1 MRIQWQLVDE
11 GPRAYERYLV
21 PTLFAACADL
31 LLDLAAVGPGDR
43 VVDVACGTG
52 IVARRAA
59 ARVGPG
65 GAVTGTDI
73 NVEMLAVAREA
84 DADGAVRWE
93 RADAAALPVADGD
106 ADVVLCQHG
115 IQYLPDRPAALAE
128 ARRVL
133 RPGGRVAVAMWRST
147 AHQPGFAALAGALER
162 GAGPAAG
169 DIMRTPFGGPH
180 PDALRPLLA
189 AAGFGTAHT
198 RIGVIAVRFP
208 SARDFLAR
216 QVAASPLVGVVG
228 ALAPDRAAALE
239 EEVDRALAP
248 FVDDDGVTFPMETW
262 LVSAQR
268 T

>member
-1 MRIQWQLVDE
+1 MRTGWQLLGA
-11 GPRAYERYLV
+11 GPRAYERHLV
-21 PTLFAACADL
+21 PAIFTACAEH
-31 LLDLAAVGPGDR
+31 LLDLAGVGPGDR

-65 GAVTGTDI
+65 GAVTGTDV
-73 NVEMLAVAREA
+73 NAEMVAVAREA
-84 DADGAVRWE
+84 DPGGAVRWE
-93 RADAAALPVADGD
+93 RADAAALPVADGA

-115 IQYLPDRPAALAE
+115 VQYLPDRPAALAE

-133 RPGGRVAVAMWRST
+133 RPGGRLAIAVWRSVER
-147 AHQPGFAALAGALER
+147 QPGFAALARALER

-189 AAGFGTAHT
+189 GAGFAGAHT

-208 SARDFLAR
+208 SARDFLVR
-216 QVAASPLVGVVG
+216 QVAASPLAAVV
-228 ALAPDRAAALE
+228 ADLAADRVAALE
-239 EEVDRALAP
+239 EQVDRALAP
-248 FVDDDGVTFPMETW
+248 FADDDGVTFPMETW
-262 LVSAQR
+262 LLRAQR